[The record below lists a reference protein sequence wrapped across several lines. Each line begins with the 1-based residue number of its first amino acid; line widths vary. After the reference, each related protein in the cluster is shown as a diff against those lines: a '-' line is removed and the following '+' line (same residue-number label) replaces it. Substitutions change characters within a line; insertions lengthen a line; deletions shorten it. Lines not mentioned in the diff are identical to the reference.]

1 MTALCGTK
9 LTVAFCSLGFG
20 FSLRRPVVPKAQ
32 ISSTINGYR
41 SVKITF
47 AFCGLS
53 SGEKVLSLNS
63 VTISVE

>member
-1 MTALCGTK
+1 MTAFCETI
-9 LTVAFCSLGFG
+9 LTVAVCSSGFG
-20 FSLRRPVVPKAQ
+20 FSLRGPVVPKAQ

-47 AFCGLS
+47 ALCGLS

-63 VTISVE
+63 VTFSVE